1 VNIADSFS
9 PENLTK
15 KRDKFA
21 WEPDAY
27 SGVRKKRGGAVP
39 SLLQNKSYA
48 PEMDALK
55 LLKAGP

>member
-1 VNIADSFS
+1 MNIADSFR
-9 PENLTK
+9 PETLTK

-27 SGVRKKRGGAVP
+27 SGVRKKRVVAVP
-39 SLLQNKSYA
+39 SLLQNKSSA